1 MEHGME
7 HGMSDETDTG
17 GGRFDGIDSN
27 LTVFALANGL
37 DLIRGDDRRRL
48 EWFSEGL
55 ERGVLIEAVDGGFRV
70 LALTWRSG
78 QSEIRSESLVA
89 EALSGDDLR
98 TALPGAIDTA
108 NGLTAPEPEQPSD

>member
-1 MEHGME
+1 
-7 HGMSDETDTG
+7 MSDETDTG

-55 ERGVLIEAVDGGFRV
+55 ERGVLIVAVDGGYRV
-70 LALTWRSG
+70 LALTWRSA
-78 QSEIRSESLVA
+78 QPELRSESLVA
-89 EALSGDDLR
+89 ETLSSDDLR
-98 TALPGAIDTA
+98 AALPGAIDTA
-108 NGLTAPEPEQPSD
+108 NGLAAPEPEAPAD